1 MPSRSSDPS
10 RSHPPA
16 VQPGPIGLGRQAT
29 SSRWHPPLAAPAQEE
44 SWHPP
49 LLLPS
54 RYTDAERSAGESDL
68 AMLRAVYG
76 NVLNQSAKLAYAY
89 YSDHGW
95 KYRVEEYLDDRAAF
109 FGSAEAYRG
118 YAQTARTEL
127 DADGEKLRGYLDPA
141 TQSRPA
147 MPHWRDAQVIFYA
160 WTRRAYENELGAGVS
175 IPYFIQAGMSE
186 RLRAALKQV
195 QADYGKGFNPQGF
208 NPRPIKATGGY
219 RLGTLSDHAL
229 GTAVDIRPNTNA
241 QIEAS
246 EWQEIL
252 AYTGK
257 TLDVA
262 TRRNRWSTA
271 PRELFAAIQE
281 INDAFVTKL
290 RDAVAAEL
298 VTEKTDGAALA
309 KVVKADAHL
318 GKLNRFIGR
327 WRNGFFDLPWELVD
341 ALHESKFV
349 WGATFGRLDLH
360 HFELPPP

>member
-10 RSHPPA
+10 RARPPA
-16 VQPGPIGLGRQAT
+16 VQPGPLGVERQAVST
-29 SSRWHPPLAAPAQEE
+29 RWHPPLAAPSQEE

-49 LLLPS
+49 LALPS
-54 RYTDAERSAGESDL
+54 RYTDAERAEGESDL
-68 AMLRAVYG
+68 RMLREVYG

-95 KYRVEEYLDDRAAF
+95 KYRVEQYLDDRAAF

-127 DADGEKLRGYLDPA
+127 DADGEKLRRYLDPA

-160 WTRRAYENELGAGVS
+160 WTRRAYENELGAEVS
-175 IPYFIQAGMSE
+175 IPSFIQAGMSE
-186 RLRAALKQV
+186 RLKAALKQV

-208 NPRPIKATGGY
+208 NPRPIKATKGY

-229 GTAVDIRPNTNA
+229 GTAVDIRPTTNA
-241 QIEAS
+241 QIESS

-262 TRRNRWSTA
+262 TRRSRWSTA
-271 PRELFAAIQE
+271 PRELHGAIQE

-290 RDAVAAEL
+290 REAVAAEL
-298 VTEKTDGAALA
+298 ATEKTDAAALA
-309 KVVKADAHL
+309 KVVKADVHL
-318 GKLNRFIGR
+318 AKLGRFIGR
-327 WRNGFFDLPWELVD
+327 WRNGFFDLPWELVE

-360 HFELPPP
+360 HFELPAP